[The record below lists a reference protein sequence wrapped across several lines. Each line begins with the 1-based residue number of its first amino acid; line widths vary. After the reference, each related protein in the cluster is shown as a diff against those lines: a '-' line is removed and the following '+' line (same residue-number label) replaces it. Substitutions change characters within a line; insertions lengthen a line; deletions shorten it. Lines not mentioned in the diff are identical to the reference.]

1 WIRIMAAARTNTQI
15 VEALAT
21 LTNIVARDNQP
32 RREDEMRLEKF
43 MRQKPP
49 TFTGGYNPDGA
60 HKWLEEVENTSLRL
74 WHVPRRARQ
83 PWELI

>member
-1 WIRIMAAARTNTQI
+1 IMAAARTNAQI

-32 RREDEMRLEKF
+32 RREDEMRLEQF

-49 TFTGGYNPDGA
+49 TFTEGYNPDSA
-60 HKWLEEVENTSLRL
+60 HKWLEEVEIIFEAMGCS
-74 WHVPRRARQ
+74 
-83 PWELI
+83 EE